1 MKSYQR
7 ASHFGF
13 VGIMGL
19 ALGVA
24 ACGKKSTSSTT
35 PGKTKGVGDAI
46 ALTGSLAVTSTS
58 LTTDAFGLAEAS
70 GVIKCTY
77 ASVDEDKADINAGN
91 FSLSCKAGIPAV
103 ISVFDSEGNPTCTIK
118 FKVKTKLVGSTSID
132 QDVNFGALKCQDG
145 EAEADMDVLA
155 PESVADEKFEKD
167 SSVSILNGESDHW
180 NFKVSGVAQIAANG
194 GKKGKSTAK
203 TKAKSRSS
211 GNSVPR
217 TALEGDGDKGGGG
230 GPKKDDVIQL
240 AFYDVHSETAEKLP
254 EGKISVGHKEDE
266 GYEFIDNAD
275 ITWNGKTF
283 TIVLKEEKDI
293 KEDFARREIQD
304 QRGGGGQFK
313 GPEAGEFKQEFK
325 ACTDPASCSFPA
337 PGAGGPGMPGSGGPS
352 MPQMLALMEEAPPA
366 IMPAPDVI
374 QPGMRF
380 PFEAYCAST
389 KWSAIVNSA
398 ENGAVCTE
406 LADYS
411 KFHDFGQI
419 CTKFAT
425 VASTNSVLG
434 QASIMQCGGFG
445 PGVGVG
451 SGNGGFT
458 PAGVN
463 ATHFMCKVDRKSAF
477 GERSPIEGFSMQI
490 DQVQTQLVELS
501 SMIEKAGTDTELTA
515 MKPEL
520 EKIKTAVATEAAGLL
535 KAYAAMEA
543 TVAEIEGGRVDFC
556 TNGGDFNEKVNSKFS
571 KLNPGLLQ
579 PRFEKVRKLFEE
591 KIYRNPKMNELR
603 QKFMSAPNR
612 GFDGSACVFPTNAIK
627 FISHKDLS
635 PGGQCKITSNIELT
649 GGFKDATNIKP
660 LTLTFMDKMDG
671 ECALTVKR
679 IKFNET
685 TGCWVYGETA
695 PEFVEEAL
703 DKAGVFEGGLQ
714 RMKVFGSAAKANDE

>member
-24 ACGKKSTSSTT
+24 ACGKKSSSNAPT
-35 PGKTKGVGDAI
+35 GKTKGVGDAI

-58 LTTDAFGLAEAS
+58 LTTDAFGLADAS

-77 ASVDEDKADINAGN
+77 ATVDEDKADINGGA
-91 FSLSCKAGIPAV
+91 FSLKCKAGIPAV

-180 NFKVSGVAQIAANG
+180 DYTIKGVAQIASDG
-194 GKKGKSTAK
+194 GKKGKSTSK

-230 GPKKDDVIQL
+230 PKIGEVIKL
-240 AFYDVHSETAEKLP
+240 AFYDVNSETAQKLAD
-254 EGKISVGHKEDE
+254 GKISVGHQEEE
-266 GYEFIDNAD
+266 GYKYIDNAD

-293 KEDFARREIQD
+293 KEEFARKEIQD
-304 QRGGGGQFK
+304 QRGGGGQFQ
-313 GPEAGEFKQEFK
+313 GPDAAQFKQEFK
-325 ACTDPASCSFPA
+325 ACTDAASCKQGA
-337 PGAGGPGMPGSGGPS
+337 GPGGPGGPGMPS
-352 MPQMLALMEEAPPA
+352 MLALLEDAPPE

-380 PFEAYCAST
+380 PFEAYCANAT
-389 KWSAIVNSA
+389 KWKPLL
-398 ENGAVCTE
+398 ETTQLGMVCTE
-406 LADYS
+406 LADFT

-419 CTKFAT
+419 CSKFSDAAT
-425 VASTNSVLG
+425 SGNTLG
-434 QASIMQCGGFG
+434 KASIMQCGGNG
-445 PGVGVG
+445 PASGG
-451 SGNGGFT
+451 SAGTAGNGGVFT
-458 PAGVN
+458 PGAGQAQN
-463 ATHFMCKVDRKSAF
+463 PMCTSDRKSAF
-477 GERSPIEGFSMQI
+477 GDRSPLEGFSMQI

-501 SMIEKAGTDTELTA
+501 SMIEKASSDTELAA

-520 EKIKTAVATEAAGLL
+520 EKIKTAVSTEAANLL

-556 TNGGDFNEKVNSKFS
+556 TNGGDFNAKLGSKFS

-603 QKFMSAPNR
+603 QKFMAAPNR
-612 GFDGSACVFPTNAIK
+612 GFDGSACVFPTNAVK

-635 PGGQCKITSNIELT
+635 PGGSCKVISNIELS
-649 GGFKDATNIKP
+649 GGFKDATTLKP

-671 ECALTVKR
+671 ACALTVKR
-679 IKFNET
+679 IKFDET
-685 TGCWVYGETA
+685 TGCWVYSGTA
-695 PEFVEEAL
+695 PEFVTEDMGKE
-703 DKAGVFEGGLQ
+703 GVFEGGLQ
-714 RMKVFGSAAKANDE
+714 RMKFIGEAKKAND